1 MNKRQRKKQ
10 LKQRYI
16 KRALKVLSMFSSFRQ
31 SDIRIKITLR
41 RIKRNTDEALQ
52 EREDNEEEV
61 GEETDQAEDRQ
72 ALP

>member
-16 KRALKVLSMFSSFRQ
+16 KRALKILSMFSSFRQ
-31 SDIRIKITLR
+31 SDVRIKITLR
-41 RIKRNTDEALQ
+41 RIKRNTDVALQ

-61 GEETDQAEDRQ
+61 GEETDQAEDR
-72 ALP
+72 

>member
-16 KRALKVLSMFSSFRQ
+16 KRALKILSMFSSFRQ
-31 SDIRIKITLR
+31 SDVRIKITLR
-41 RIKRNTDEALQ
+41 RIKRNTDVALQ

-61 GEETDQAEDRQ
+61 GEETDQAEDHQ

>member
-16 KRALKVLSMFSSFRQ
+16 KQILRTLSMFPSLRPG
-31 SDIRIKITLR
+31 DVRIKITLR

-61 GEETDQAEDRQ
+61 GEETDQAENHQ

>member
-10 LKQRYI
+10 IKQRYI
-16 KRALKVLSMFSSFRQ
+16 KRALKVLSMFSSFRPG
-31 SDIRIKITLR
+31 DVRVKITLR

-61 GEETDQAEDRQ
+61 GEETDQAEDR
-72 ALP
+72 

>member
-16 KRALKVLSMFSSFRQ
+16 KRALKIISMFSSFRQ
-31 SDIRIKITLR
+31 SDVSVKITLR

-52 EREDNEEEV
+52 EREDE
-61 GEETDQAEDRQ
+61 Q
-72 ALP
+72 

>member
-10 LKQRYI
+10 LKQRYN
-16 KRALKVLSMFSSFRQ
+16 KNVLEVLSMFPSLRPG
-31 SDIRIKITLR
+31 DVRIKITLR

-61 GEETDQAEDRQ
+61 EEETNATAHSQ
-72 ALP
+72 ALS

>member
-10 LKQRYI
+10 LKQRYN
-16 KRALKVLSMFSSFRQ
+16 KNVLEVLSMFPSLRPCDVSV
-31 SDIRIKITLR
+31 KITLR

-61 GEETDQAEDRQ
+61 EEETDQAEDR
-72 ALP
+72 

>member
-10 LKQRYI
+10 FKQQCTKNMLRT
-16 KRALKVLSMFSSFRQ
+16 LSMFSCFELFEVRV
-31 SDIRIKITLR
+31 KITLR
-41 RIKRNTDEALQ
+41 RIKRKTDEALQ

-61 GEETDQAEDRQ
+61 GEETDQAEDHQ

>member
-1 MNKRQRKKQ
+1 MNKRQRKKRI
-10 LKQRYI
+10 KQRYI
-16 KRALKVLSMFSSFRQ
+16 KRALKILSMFSSFRQ
-31 SDIRIKITLR
+31 SDVRIKITLR

-61 GEETDQAEDRQ
+61 GEETDQAEDHQ

>member
-16 KRALKVLSMFSSFRQ
+16 KRILRTLSMFSSFRQ
-31 SDIRIKITLR
+31 SDVRIKITLR
-41 RIKRNTDEALQ
+41 RIKRNTDVALQ

-61 GEETDQAEDRQ
+61 GKETDQAEDR
-72 ALP
+72 

>member
-10 LKQRYI
+10 FKLRYI
-16 KRALKVLSMFSSFRQ
+16 KQILRTLSMFPSLRPGDVSV
-31 SDIRIKITLR
+31 KITLR

-52 EREDNEEEV
+52 EREDNEEEA
-61 GEETDQAEDRQ
+61 GEETDQAEDHQ

>member
-1 MNKRQRKKQ
+1 MNKRQRKKRI
-10 LKQRYI
+10 KQRYN
-16 KRALKVLSMFSSFRQ
+16 KNVLEVLSMFPSLRPCDVSV
-31 SDIRIKITLR
+31 KITLR

-61 GEETDQAEDRQ
+61 EEETDQAEDHQ

>member
-16 KRALKVLSMFSSFRQ
+16 KRALKILSMFSSFRQ
-31 SDIRIKITLR
+31 SDVRIKITLR
-41 RIKRNTDEALQ
+41 RIKRNTDVALQ

-61 GEETDQAEDRQ
+61 GKETDQAEDR
-72 ALP
+72 

>member
-10 LKQRYI
+10 LKQRYN
-16 KRALKVLSMFSSFRQ
+16 KNVLEVLSMFPSLRPG
-31 SDIRIKITLR
+31 DVRIKITLR

-61 GEETDQAEDRQ
+61 EEETNATAHNQT
-72 ALP
+72 LS

>member
-16 KRALKVLSMFSSFRQ
+16 KRALKILSMFSSFRQ
-31 SDIRIKITLR
+31 SDVRIKITLR
-41 RIKRNTDEALQ
+41 RIKRKTDEALQ

-61 GEETDQAEDRQ
+61 GEETDQAEDHQ

>member
-10 LKQRYI
+10 FKQQCTKNMLRT
-16 KRALKVLSMFSSFRQ
+16 LSMFSSFRQ
-31 SDIRIKITLR
+31 SDVRIKITLR
-41 RIKRNTDEALQ
+41 RIKRNTDVALQ

-61 GEETDQAEDRQ
+61 GEETDQAEDHQ

>member
-16 KRALKVLSMFSSFRQ
+16 KRALKILSMFSSFRQ
-31 SDIRIKITLR
+31 SDVRIKITLR
-41 RIKRNTDEALQ
+41 RIKRKTDEALQ

-61 GEETDQAEDRQ
+61 GEETDQAEDR
-72 ALP
+72 